1 MNYSRSISFKIIL
14 TVFVFLLLATVP
26 EKLSRSALPHHMEVL
41 SSREENRLFRM
52 ILHEQ
57 VKKFDEVMNR
67 FPWFNGN
74 VMVVKNHQI
83 VYEHCQG
90 YSNWQTR
97 ELLVP
102 ETAFELASV
111 SKQFTAV
118 AILILYERGQLD
130 LDDPIQKYIPEITF
144 NDITIRHLLNHTS
157 GLPNYMWL
165 LEEIWE
171 LPYYPSNQDMIVTLK
186 DKKATQLFR
195 AGRRHSYSNTGY
207 ALLAS
212 VVERI
217 SQQSFTRFLRK
228 NIFEP
233 LDMRNTFTSV
243 ELIDSVLQGHRVA
256 AGHKYARKGSSPNP
270 PVLFDKILGD
280 KGIHSTIEDLYKWDQ
295 ALYSAKII
303 RPSTLEKAYEPALLN
318 QRYSV
323 PYGFGF
329 RIGNND
335 GERFVYHHGLWEGF
349 RTGFTRYIR
358 RGDAIIVLNNT
369 NQKIYN
375 EVLTQLQKVLEVES
389 FHITPTQQIAFTL
402 VKEGWSS
409 AVELLDELAVN
420 GTFSVPEQD
429 DIMEITRLLIEMDK
443 PALSSMVYNF
453 FEKNFLVNNIAV
465 QTDYID

>member
-1 MNYSRSISFKIIL
+1 MNYSKSISFKIIL

-26 EKLSRSALPHHMEVL
+26 EKLSRSALPHHTEVL
-41 SSREENRLFRM
+41 STREENQLFQM

-57 VKKFDEVMNR
+57 VNKLDKVMNR

-74 VMVVKNHQI
+74 VMVIKNHHV

-90 YSNWQTR
+90 FSNWKTR
-97 ELLVP
+97 ESLVP

-118 AILILYERGQLD
+118 AILILFERRQLD
-130 LDDPIQKYIPEITF
+130 LDDPVQKYIPEIAF
-144 NDITIRHLLNHTS
+144 NGITIRHLLNHTS

-165 LEEIWE
+165 LENNWE
-171 LPYYPSNQDMIVTLK
+171 LPHYPSNQDLIAILK
-186 DKKATQLFR
+186 DKNATQLFR
-195 AGRRHSYSNTGY
+195 AGRKHSYSNTGY

-217 SQQSFTRFLRK
+217 SNQSFTRFLHE

-243 ELIDSVLQGHRVA
+243 ELIDSLLQGRHVASGHR
-256 AGHKYARKGSSPNP
+256 YARKGSSPNP
-270 PVLFDKILGD
+270 PALHDKVLGD

-303 RPSTLEKAYEPALLN
+303 RHSTLEKAYEPALVN
-318 QRYSV
+318 QRYSI

-329 RIGNND
+329 RIGNKD

-349 RTGFTRYIR
+349 RTGFIRYIQ

-369 NQKIYN
+369 NQKIYS

-389 FHITPTQQIAFTL
+389 FQLSPAQQVAFTL
-402 VKEGWSS
+402 VKEGWVS
-409 AVELLDELAVN
+409 AVELLNEKEINSA
-420 GTFSVPEQD
+420 FSVPEQD

-453 FEKNFLVNNIAV
+453 FEKNFQSNHIAE
-465 QTDYID
+465 QTAYIE